1 MVPGTDSSV
10 IYIRKKKCVIGL
22 SWIYVTNVYIDKK
35 IRKSIKVLIDVC
47 TLKDK
52 QLLTIRNVTF
62 KHYTP
67 INKTSQTN

>member
-1 MVPGTDSSV
+1 
-10 IYIRKKKCVIGL
+10 
-22 SWIYVTNVYIDKK
+22 VTNVYIDKK